1 MTKDE
6 LFELMAAAD
15 FLKMEKLLEIIGARI
30 AWHLMKMS
38 DFEKQEYL
46 DLDDDL
52 TIEEKA
58 IIHKENQD
66 LRMLLPDEDL

>member
-1 MTKDE
+1 
-6 LFELMAAAD
+6 
-15 FLKMEKLLEIIGARI
+15 
-30 AWHLMKMS
+30 MS